1 MAQDFVGTKRWVR
14 QATSYELY
22 MDEQNLP
29 IHRGT
34 VGFYDIRDLTLAPWK
49 RMGAQGAFIEL
60 NGCGGLQGMYVIE
73 VPSAGVITPEKH
85 MYEEIF
91 YVLEGRG
98 TTEIWND
105 GDGNKTQTF
114 EWQQGSLFSP
124 PLNTWHRIVN
134 ATSSPALL
142 LGVTNAPPIF
152 HLYRSQDALFNNPY
166 QFKDRYDGSADY
178 FKAQSELGKD
188 PRHGRARNY
197 GNIIPDAD
205 RVELPLDGQRGV
217 GHRTFFW
224 NLSGNSFQGF
234 IAQYAPGRYSRC
246 HNHEAGPVLLCLGGK
261 GYTITWP
268 GEAGTTPWK
277 DGKGELVLRQDYKPG
292 GIVSAAPGDAGW
304 FHGHYGASKEPLRV
318 LAFLGGFPRRV
329 MGVPGVDWRGLNLDI
344 KEGGSTI
351 EYRDEDPHIR
361 KIFKEQ
367 LAKEGAAFNMPEE
380 AYL

>member
-1 MAQDFVGTKRWVR
+1 MEKDFVGTKRWVR
-14 QATSYELY
+14 PATPYEVY
-22 MDEQNLP
+22 MEEQDLP
-29 IHRGT
+29 IHRGAI
-34 VGFYDIRDLTLAPWK
+34 GFYDVRDLTLAPWK
-49 RMGAQGAFIEL
+49 RMNARGAFIEL

-73 VPSAGVITPEKH
+73 VPSGGVITPEKH

-91 YVLEGRG
+91 YVLDGRG
-98 TTEIWND
+98 TTEIWSG
-105 GDGNKTQTF
+105 GDQKQVF
-114 EWQQGSLFSP
+114 EWQKGSLFSP
-124 PLNTWHRIVN
+124 PLNTWHRIVS
-134 ATSSPALL
+134 ASSSPALL

-152 HLYRSQDALFNNPY
+152 HLYRTQDALFNNPY
-166 QFKDRYDGSADY
+166 QFKDRYDGSAEY
-178 FKAQSELGKD
+178 FKTHTELGTD

-205 RVELPLDGQRGV
+205 HVELPLDGQRGV

-246 HNHEAGPVLLCLGGK
+246 HNHDSGPVLLCLGGK

-277 DGKGELVLRQDYKPG
+277 NGKGELVQRQDYRPG
-292 GIVSAAPGDAGW
+292 GIVSAAPGADGW

-329 MGVPGVDWRGLNLDI
+329 MGVPGVDWRGLNLDV

-351 EYRDEDPHIR
+351 EYRDEDPQIR
-361 KIFKEQ
+361 KMFQEQ
-367 LAKEGAAFNMPEE
+367 LSKERADFNMPET
-380 AYL
+380 AYR

>member
-1 MAQDFVGTKRWVR
+1 
-14 QATSYELY
+14 
-22 MDEQNLP
+22 
-29 IHRGT
+29 
-34 VGFYDIRDLTLAPWK
+34 
-49 RMGAQGAFIEL
+49 MGAQGAFIEL

-73 VPSAGVITPEKH
+73 VPGAGAITPEKH

-98 TTEIWND
+98 TTEIWS
-105 GDGNKTQTF
+105 GDDANKKQTF
-114 EWQQGSLFSP
+114 EWQPGSLFSP

-152 HLYRSQDALFNNPY
+152 HMYRSQDALFNNPY

-178 FKAQSELGKD
+178 FKAQTELGKD

-224 NLSGNSFQGF
+224 NLSGNSYQGF

-246 HNHEAGPVLLCLGGK
+246 HAHEAGPVLLCLGGK

-268 GEAGTTPWK
+268 GEAGTTPWE
-277 DGKGELVLRQDYKPG
+277 DGKGELVQRQDYKPG
-292 GIVSAAPGDAGW
+292 GIVSAAPGRCRLVPR
-304 FHGHYGASKEPLRV
+304 PLWRV
-318 LAFLGGFPRRV
+318 QGTFACA
-329 MGVPGVDWRGLNLDI
+329 GVPGRLSQASQRCAGRRLARFESRHQRGRQHHRVPRR
-344 KEGGSTI
+344 G
-351 EYRDEDPHIR
+351 P
-361 KIFKEQ
+361 
-367 LAKEGAAFNMPEE
+367 
-380 AYL
+380 AYPQDVRRAIGERRRRLQYA

>member
-14 QATSYELY
+14 QATPYEIY
-22 MDEQNLP
+22 MEEQNLP

-34 VGFYDIRDLTLAPWK
+34 VGFFDIRELTLGSWQ
-49 RMGAQGAFIEL
+49 RMGARGAFIEL

-73 VPSAGVITPEKH
+73 VLGAGAIAPEKH

-91 YVLEGRG
+91 YVLEGHG
-98 TTEIWND
+98 TTEIWI
-105 GDGNKTQTF
+105 GDDANTKQTF
-114 EWQQGSLFSP
+114 EWQPGSLLSP

-134 ATSSPALL
+134 AASSPALL

-152 HLYRSQDALFNNPY
+152 HVYRSQDALFNNPY

-178 FKAQSELGKD
+178 FKAHTDLGKD

-224 NLSGNSFQGF
+224 SLSGNSFQGF

-246 HNHEAGPVLLCLGGK
+246 HAHEAGPVLLCLGGK
-261 GYTITWP
+261 G
-268 GEAGTTPWK
+268 
-277 DGKGELVLRQDYKPG
+277 
-292 GIVSAAPGDAGW
+292 
-304 FHGHYGASKEPLRV
+304 
-318 LAFLGGFPRRV
+318 
-329 MGVPGVDWRGLNLDI
+329 
-344 KEGGSTI
+344 
-351 EYRDEDPHIR
+351 
-361 KIFKEQ
+361 
-367 LAKEGAAFNMPEE
+367 
-380 AYL
+380 

>member
-1 MAQDFVGTKRWVR
+1 MEQDFVGTKRWIR
-14 QATSYELY
+14 QASPYETY
-22 MDEQNLP
+22 MAEQDLP

-34 VGFYDIRDLTLAPWK
+34 IGFRDTRDLTLAPWK
-49 RMGAQGAFIEL
+49 RMGVQGAFIEL
-60 NGCGGLQGMYVIE
+60 NGCGGLQGIHVLQ
-73 VPSAGVITPEKH
+73 VPGAGSVNPEKH

-98 TTEIWND
+98 TTEIWS
-105 GDGNKTQTF
+105 GDDKSSKQTF
-114 EWQQGSLFSP
+114 EWQAGSLFSP

-142 LGVTNAPPIF
+142 LAVNNAPTIF
-152 HLYRSQDALFNNPY
+152 YVYRTQDALFNNPY
-166 QFKDRYDGSADY
+166 QFKDRYDGRADY
-178 FKAQSELGKD
+178 FKAHTELGKD
-188 PRHGRARNY
+188 PRHGRARNF

-224 NLSGNSFQGF
+224 SLSGNSFQGF

-246 HNHEAGPVLLCLGGK
+246 HAHEAGPVLLCLGGK

-268 GEAGTTPWK
+268 SEAGTTPWK
-277 DGKGELVLRQDYKPG
+277 DGKGDLVQRQDYKSG

-318 LAFLGGFPRRV
+318 LAFLGGYPRRV
-329 MGVPGVDWRGLNLDI
+329 KGIPGVDWRGLNLDI
-344 KEGGSTI
+344 KEGGNTI
-351 EYRDEDPHIR
+351 EYRDEDPYIR
-361 KIFKEQ
+361 KMFEEQ

-380 AYL
+380 AYR

>member
-1 MAQDFVGTKRWVR
+1 MAEDFVGTKRWIR
-14 QATSYELY
+14 PASPYEIY
-22 MDEQNLP
+22 MEEQNLP
-29 IHRGT
+29 IHRGAI
-34 VGFYDIRDLTLAPWK
+34 GFYDIRDLTLASWQ
-49 RMGAQGAFIEL
+49 RMGARGAFIEL

-73 VPSAGVITPEKH
+73 VPGAGAITPEKH

-98 TTEIWND
+98 TTEIWS
-105 GDGNKTQTF
+105 GDDVNKKQTF
-114 EWQQGSLFSP
+114 EWQAGQPVLAAAKYLAPHRQRDLQPRPTTRRDQRAADFS
-124 PLNTWHRIVN
+124 
-134 ATSSPALL
+134 
-142 LGVTNAPPIF
+142 
-152 HLYRSQDALFNNPY
+152 LYRSQDALFNNPY
-166 QFKDRYDGSADY
+166 QFKDRYDGSANY
-178 FKAQSELGKD
+178 FKAHTELGKD

-224 NLSGNSFQGF
+224 NLSANSYQGF

-246 HNHEAGPVLLCLGGK
+246 HAHEAGPVLLCLGGK

-277 DGKGELVLRQDYKPG
+277 DGKGELVQRQDYKPG

-318 LAFLGGFPRRV
+318 LAFLGGYPRRV
-329 MGVPGVDWRGLNLDI
+329 KGVPGVDWRGLNLDI
-344 KEGGSTI
+344 KEGGNTI
-351 EYRDEDPHIR
+351 EYRDKDPHIR
-361 KIFKEQ
+361 KIFEEQ
-367 LAKEGAAFNMPEE
+367 LAKEGADFNMPEE
-380 AYL
+380 VYK

>member
-14 QATSYELY
+14 PATPYELY
-22 MDEQNLP
+22 MEEQKLP

-34 VGFYDIRDLTLAPWK
+34 VGFFDIRDLTLTAWK

-73 VPSAGVITPEKH
+73 VPGAGAIVPEKH

-98 TTEIWND
+98 TTEVWNEGA
-105 GDGNKTQTF
+105 GDKKQTF

-166 QFKDRYDGSADY
+166 QFKDRYDGSAEY
-178 FKAQSELGKD
+178 FKAHTELGKD

-205 RVELPLDGQRGV
+205 HVELPLDGQRGV

-246 HNHEAGPVLLCLGGK
+246 HNHEAGQV
-261 GYTITWP
+261 
-268 GEAGTTPWK
+268 
-277 DGKGELVLRQDYKPG
+277 
-292 GIVSAAPGDAGW
+292 IV
-304 FHGHYGASKEPLRV
+304 
-318 LAFLGGFPRRV
+318 
-329 MGVPGVDWRGLNLDI
+329 
-344 KEGGSTI
+344 
-351 EYRDEDPHIR
+351 
-361 KIFKEQ
+361 
-367 LAKEGAAFNMPEE
+367 
-380 AYL
+380 